1 MSNISFEIKTIN
13 KKKTLTHCYVHD
25 GFIDVE
31 VPSDVEVI
39 GCRAFVDDNQYWHN
53 IRNII
58 LPEGLKEIGVDAIT
72 CGAIKSIKIP
82 NSVEIIDKYAFSGC
96 SSLEEVVL
104 PEGLVEIRRG
114 LFNECTAL
122 KRIVFPNSVR
132 IISMDAFYECNA
144 LEELVLP
151 ERLKELPATFIN
163 YKGLKRIVIPDKAEG
178 VYKNASSGCDFIKT
192 ISIPLKRKEEGKY
205 VVKYK
210 SLVKI
215 ISRRTT
221 TESCNN
227 CSVDCEKID
236 RDYEHI
242 VVKNG
247 ELISFCSFKE
257 DITLPEGIVS
267 IREDSVIAFFAK
279 KITLPNSV
287 KEVYEKAF
295 LINDNSLKTLC
306 LPKIL
311 SKKLISPL
319 PCVEEYEVSPESKRF
334 KAVDG
339 VVYSIDMKKLIKYP
353 QKKKD
358 KEFIVPSGV
367 KEIASEA
374 FQCCFYLERI
384 VLPEGIENIGSSAFE
399 GICVPYIV
407 IPKTADTIARDA
419 LRYCYRLWSR
429 HCFYSRL
436 DLKYIYDDTYREAYE
451 RGIHDRLFYVP
462 RAVFYK
468 LSQVDSLYKAQRIY
482 LGGDLTDLPGHLRRE
497 ATAGFFYALRNGL
510 DEILQFKDSYIDF
523 LKRNI
528 NKWIP
533 YLNYLFDKN
542 EADFRI
548 HFMMDEK
555 IIPLKVVDELLD
567 KIALYENDNSEH
579 NIFGSCNKA
588 FQLKAELLDYKSN
601 MFKNDLDDFKLYDDP
616 KVKMMVRMAERREEI
631 KGYKG
636 IKGIVFACS
645 GDLPRFRSEHN
656 DYTGEIDRS
665 ELIDY
670 IESHGG
676 IYRTSVSS
684 KTDYLICDNPNSDSN
699 KCEKARELEIPI
711 ISEDEFIKMAEET
724 N

>member
-1 MSNISFEIKTIN
+1 MGGIDFRIETID
-13 KKKTLTHCYVHD
+13 KKKTLTKCYASD
-25 GFIDVE
+25 KYTDVE

-39 GCRAFVDDNQYWHN
+39 GIRAFNNDH

-58 LPEGLKEIGVDAIT
+58 LPEGLKEIGYHAIT
-72 CGAIKSIKIP
+72 CRALESIKIP
-82 NSVEIIDKYAFSGC
+82 NGVEKIGEFAFSGC

-104 PEGLVEIRRG
+104 PEGIVEIRSD
-114 LFNECTAL
+114 LFYGCTAL
-122 KRIVFPNSVR
+122 RRIVFPNSIR
-132 IISMDAFYECNA
+132 IISMDAFSKCNS

-151 ERLKELPATFIN
+151 KRLKELPATFIN
-163 YKGLKRIVIPDKAEG
+163 YKGLKRMVIPDNAEG
-178 VYKNASSGCDFIKT
+178 VYKNAISGCDLIKT
-192 ISIPLKRKEEGKY
+192 ISIPLKENEEDGKC
-205 VVKYK
+205 VVNYK

-215 ISRRTT
+215 ISDRTT

-227 CSVDCEKID
+227 CFVDCERID

-242 VVKNG
+242 VIKNG

-257 DITLPEGIVS
+257 EITLPEGIVS
-267 IREDSVIAFFAK
+267 IRENSVLAFFAK

-287 KEVYEKAF
+287 KKVDPNAF
-295 LINDNSLKTLC
+295 LINDNSIKTLC
-306 LPKIL
+306 L
-311 SKKLISPL
+311 SKKIIFPL
-319 PCVEEYEVSPESKRF
+319 LGVEEYEVSPESKRF
-334 KAVDG
+334 KVVDG

-358 KEFIVPSGV
+358 KEFIVPSGI
-367 KEIASEA
+367 KEIVSCA
-374 FQCCFYLERI
+374 FWRCFNLERI
-384 VLPEGIENIGSSAFE
+384 VLPEGIEKIGSRAFE

-407 IPKTADTIARDA
+407 IPKTADKIARDA
-419 LRYCYRLWSR
+419 LRDCYTDS
-429 HCFYSRL
+429 
-436 DLKYIYDDTYREAYE
+436 
-451 RGIHDRLFYVP
+451 YVP

-468 LSQVDSLYKAQRIY
+468 LSQVDSLYKAKRVY
-482 LGGDLTDLPGHLRRE
+482 LGGDLTDLPGHLRSE
-497 ATAGFFYALRNGL
+497 ATAGFFFALRNGL

-579 NIFGSCNKA
+579 NIFGSCSKA

-631 KGYKG
+631 KGHKG

-656 DYTGEIDRS
+656 DYTGEVDRS
-665 ELIDY
+665 ELIDF

-684 KTDYLICDNPNSDSN
+684 KTDYLICDNPNSDSD
-699 KCEKARELEIPI
+699 KCEKARKLEIPI